1 MDDDRR
7 NALAGEPTMGK
18 SLAGEPTMGKSLAG
32 EPTMGKSCCCRYPDD
47 AGESGCKRVFDKE
60 LCDGDF
66 LRRDFGSAK
75 QPPRA
80 GGRHSES
87 AREREPER
95 EAIGDGEGILEL
107 MESLVG
113 TSGKATI
120 ATKSVW
126 EW

>member
-18 SLAGEPTMGKSLAG
+18 SLAGEPTMGKS
-32 EPTMGKSCCCRYPDD
+32 CCCRYPD
-47 AGESGCKRVFDKE
+47 AGESGCKRVCDKE
-60 LCDGDF
+60 LRDGDF
-66 LRRDFGSAK
+66 LMRDFGSAK
-75 QPPRA
+75 QLPRA

-95 EAIGDGEGILEL
+95 EVIGDGEGVLEF
-107 MESLVG
+107 MESFVG

-120 ATKSVW
+120 ATKSV
-126 EW
+126 